1 MIKIHGHQFAMNGKC
16 YCTVHHGQFD
26 SGCVGCNDVAKS
38 NSHLETTLPIS
49 TGVGVF
55 DSDGVTKAKFPYS
68 PPAFPQIDQGDVN
81 TSERVHGSSGMTIR
95 QHYAASIMNG
105 LVTKWGIEQVN
116 DAEIMRVFSIA
127 DRMAKFEK
135 DGN

>member
-1 MIKIHGHQFAMNGKC
+1 MHRCHKHQHNFMVRCPHCAEESIQAIEEEAHKQAHAPIN
-16 YCTVHHGQFD
+16 
-26 SGCVGCNDVAKS
+26 
-38 NSHLETTLPIS
+38 LPA
-49 TGVGVF
+49 
-55 DSDGVTKAKFPYS
+55 SD
-68 PPAFPQIDQGDVN
+68 
-81 TSERVHGSSGMTIR
+81 GMTIR
-95 QHYAASIMNG
+95 QYYAAAIMNG